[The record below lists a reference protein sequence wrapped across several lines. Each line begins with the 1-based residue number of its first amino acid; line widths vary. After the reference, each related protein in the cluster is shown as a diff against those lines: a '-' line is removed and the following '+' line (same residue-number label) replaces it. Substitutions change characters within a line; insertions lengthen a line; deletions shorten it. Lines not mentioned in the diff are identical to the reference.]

1 MLPNFATV
9 ILKRT
14 KMKKIL
20 LLSFIALTCCFNM
33 NAESVP
39 LRRRA
44 MFQHGRMRMPSITI
58 VEADYENRTV
68 TLNIKKY
75 SGTVWINIYDDN
87 GSIVGANAA
96 NISGAGIV
104 TMEVNNL
111 SSGVYIL
118 SVALSSASYE
128 GSFQVDLNSATLLQ
142 I

>member
-1 MLPNFATV
+1 
-9 ILKRT
+9 
-14 KMKKIL
+14 MKKIL

-44 MFQHGRMRMPSITI
+44 MFQHGRMRMRLITI
-58 VEADYENRTV
+58 VDADYENSTV

-128 GSFQVDLNSATLLQ
+128 GSFQVE
-142 I
+142 

>member
-128 GSFQVDLNSATLLQ
+128 GSFQVE
-142 I
+142 

>member
-1 MLPNFATV
+1 MPNFATV

-20 LLSFIALTCCFNM
+20 LLSLIALTCCFNM

-128 GSFQVDLNSATLLQ
+128 GSFQVE
-142 I
+142 

>member
-1 MLPNFATV
+1 LLPNFATV

-128 GSFQVDLNSATLLQ
+128 GSFQVE
-142 I
+142 

>member
-1 MLPNFATV
+1 MPNFETV

-128 GSFQVDLNSATLLQ
+128 GSFQVE
-142 I
+142 

>member
-1 MLPNFATV
+1 MPNFETV

-96 NISGAGIV
+96 NISGACIV

-128 GSFQVDLNSATLLQ
+128 GSFQVE
-142 I
+142 

>member
-1 MLPNFATV
+1 
-9 ILKRT
+9 
-14 KMKKIL
+14 MKKIL

-128 GSFQVDLNSATLLQ
+128 GSFQVDLNSATKC
-142 I
+142 IVCC

>member
-1 MLPNFATV
+1 MPNFATV

-58 VEADYENRTV
+58 VEGDYENRTV

-128 GSFQVDLNSATLLQ
+128 GSFQVE
-142 I
+142 

>member
-1 MLPNFATV
+1 
-9 ILKRT
+9 
-14 KMKKIL
+14 MKKIL

-58 VEADYENRTV
+58 VEGDYENRTV

-128 GSFQVDLNSATLLQ
+128 GSFQVE
-142 I
+142 

>member
-33 NAESVP
+33 NAESVQ

-44 MFQHGRMRMPSITI
+44 MFQHGRMRMQSITI

-128 GSFQVDLNSATLLQ
+128 GSFQVE
-142 I
+142 

>member
-1 MLPNFATV
+1 
-9 ILKRT
+9 
-14 KMKKIL
+14 MKKIL

-39 LRRRA
+39 LR
-44 MFQHGRMRMPSITI
+44 HGRMRMPSITI

-128 GSFQVDLNSATLLQ
+128 GSFQVE
-142 I
+142 

>member
-1 MLPNFATV
+1 
-9 ILKRT
+9 
-14 KMKKIL
+14 MKKIL
-20 LLSFIALTCCFNM
+20 LLSFIAPTCCFNM

-128 GSFQVDLNSATLLQ
+128 GSFRVE
-142 I
+142 

>member
-1 MLPNFATV
+1 MLPNFETV

-128 GSFQVDLNSATLLQ
+128 GSFQVE
-142 I
+142 